1 MSHTPHAGSSQP
13 EKESFGELIATIL
26 GQVST
31 LVRGEIDLA
40 KVQAKEKFTKLGI
53 GGALIAV
60 AGFLA
65 LYMLGLFLFAAVY
78 AFALIMPVWAAFLVV
93 AGILLVIIAALV
105 VVGGAELKKSG
116 DVKLDPASG
125 IKASIEA
132 AKKGFDN
139 E

>member
-65 LYMLGLFLFAAVY
+65 LYMLGLFLFAAAAGVGRAY
-78 AFALIMPVWAAFLVV
+78 RLIP
-93 AGILLVIIAALV
+93 
-105 VVGGAELKKSG
+105 GGEQIDGL
-116 DVKLDPASG
+116 
-125 IKASIEA
+125 
-132 AKKGFDN
+132 
-139 E
+139 